1 MKGKK
6 KNRNSNKYQDE
17 DVRDIERGGLRR
29 EKRKSRRRNEKQA
42 IKDIYYG
49 TKIVVDDLDPDPLYD
64 FED

>member
-1 MKGKK
+1 MKGKR
-6 KNRNSNKYQDE
+6 KNRSRNGSYDE

-29 EKRKSRRRNEKQA
+29 SKRKSRRRNEKQA

-49 TKIVVDDLDPDPLYD
+49 TRVIPDELDPDPLYD

>member
-6 KNRNSNKYQDE
+6 KNRPGNKYQEE
-17 DVRDIERGGLRR
+17 DVRDIEGAGLRR